1 MGKKNKGKSK
11 NKKQPAWKRYVKD
24 PDNKSWK
31 KKSDYKDSK
40 KRWNNSARAQRNP
53 RGLQEFKIREA
64 AYKDS
69 RAAAKSGG
77 NNKGNNNSSSQ
88 PAKYDRSSGEFKDI
102 KGALGEDIQAGNDA
116 AQSLQNQEVPM
127 GNDQPVGIGGW
138 PSSLD
143 DLFIKQQKEFDL
155 EMIEVQDKFNATVGS
170 LQGELSDAKDSYAQA
185 NQFMTQQVE
194 AANAARRAAEQRA
207 YNMRN
212 AFVPQAN
219 PTALSVSY
227 GDQRRT
233 TRRAEN
239 NQLSDLTI
247 LSGLGTTANPL
258 AGLQLA

>member
-1 MGKKNKGKSK
+1 MGKKNKSK
-11 NKKQPAWKRYVKD
+11 NKKQPAWKQYVKN
-24 PDNKSWK
+24 PDSKSWK
-31 KKSDYKDSK
+31 KKSDYKASK
-40 KRWNNSARAQRNP
+40 KKWNNSANQRKQP
-53 RGLQEFKIREA
+53 AGFKDFKIREA

-77 NNKGNNNSSSQ
+77 NNNRNNNNSSK
-88 PAKYDRSSGEFKDI
+88 PAKYDRSSGEFSDI

-127 GNDQPVGIGGW
+127 GNDQPVSIGGW

-143 DLFIKQQKEFDL
+143 DLFIQQQEQYNSQMA
-155 EMIEVQDKFNATVGS
+155 EMQDQFNSQIGG
-170 LQGELSDAKDSYAQA
+170 LQGQLSEAQSAYAQA
-185 NQFMTQQVE
+185 NQFMTQQIE
-194 AANAARRAAEQRA
+194 ASNAARLAAEQRA

-233 TRRAEN
+233 ARRAEN

-247 LSGLGTTANPL
+247 LSGLGTTSNPL